1 MRDLMEGLAYAWSTP
16 QLLAAL
22 LVAFLVNLT
31 AYPLS
36 SGLLPYVARDIYH
49 VNQTWLGY
57 LVASFAVGAL
67 IGSLTVIL
75 RRGIKSGPVMI
86 LSTVAW
92 YLALL
97 VFAQVREP
105 YGAIVMLM
113 LAGFAQSFCM
123 VTLAVLLLRGT
134 DVKFAAA

>member
-1 MRDLMEGLAYAWSTP
+1 MRDLMEGLAYAWSSP

-67 IGSLTVIL
+67 IGSLTVIWAGTN
-75 RRGIKSGPVMI
+75 RG
-86 LSTVAW
+86 
-92 YLALL
+92 
-97 VFAQVREP
+97 R
-105 YGAIVMLM
+105 
-113 LAGFAQSFCM
+113 
-123 VTLAVLLLRGT
+123 
-134 DVKFAAA
+134 